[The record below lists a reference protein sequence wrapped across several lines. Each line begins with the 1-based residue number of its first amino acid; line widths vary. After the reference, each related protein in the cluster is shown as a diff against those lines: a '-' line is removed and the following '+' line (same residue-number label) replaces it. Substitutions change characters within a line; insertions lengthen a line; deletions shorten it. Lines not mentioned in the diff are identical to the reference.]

1 MSSAYIRYT
10 KKMFKD
16 VLDEHYSKLITKP
29 LKSMKRDEL
38 VFILTYLDIPVLSV
52 ENKKD
57 LLEKMP
63 IDVIRDEILNQLLD
77 DED

>member
-1 MSSAYIRYT
+1 MSIAYIRYT

>member
-1 MSSAYIRYT
+1 
-10 KKMFKD
+10 MFKD